1 MAKKKKTTFGQ
12 KITILT
18 TLTSVGT
25 IVLLGVSLMIVFV
38 VYLFHNAQKDVEYIL
53 DTTNRQFEDKLEF
66 IADGAVSIRRNT
78 VLAEF
83 LEGEA
88 TDTAE
93 AQRQLTYAIELMSDR
108 NMVNQIPFVESVYLF
123 NNQGR
128 YLEEHYYPSTV
139 SALKEAH
146 EQVKEQLEE
155 YKRSNRQYAFL
166 QEGEKGKINLY
177 FRMYDGK
184 LSQTGICVVQI
195 QKEAIREIFKGIES
209 YDGSSWM
216 VLDAGGEPLISQEN
230 SDRSLNTEALTGD
243 YLGGKRLDNQS
254 LILSV
259 VTCDFQSRAV
269 IGVGQSNV
277 YRILQPT
284 TITFFVILFVALAFA
299 VLLALINSRSMTK
312 HLREMTEEIREFGEQ
327 KLDVR
332 MGDFP
337 IVEFQEIGSVFNE
350 MADKMQHLIT
360 EVYEKQLLA
369 NRSQIKYLQS
379 QINPHFQF
387 NVLAMLAVRAK
398 AAGNEEVYQG
408 LHAFSKLT
416 QGKIFREKESRITVA
431 KELELVEFYLYLQNA
446 RYQDKIRYEIVCAQE
461 SVREDLI
468 PRLLI
473 EPLVENAVS
482 HGLEPKEGNGV
493 VKMELFETEDKLHII
508 VEDNGVGFEQAEE
521 ERKETEGGS
530 LEAHTGTGIANT
542 KRLLK
547 AIYGE
552 NCRMDVSSKKGRG
565 TRIEI
570 ILPKEKEHVE
580 GNDCG

>member
-1 MAKKKKTTFGQ
+1 MAKNKKTTFGQ

-38 VYLFHNAQKDVEYIL
+38 VYLFRNAQKDMEYIL
-53 DTTNRQFEDKLEF
+53 DTTNRQFYDKLEF

-78 VLAEF
+78 VLTEF
-83 LEGEA
+83 LERGT
-88 TDTAE
+88 TDTEE

-128 YLEEHYYPSTV
+128 FLEDHYYPSTV

-146 EQVKEQLEE
+146 EEVKKQLEE
-155 YKRSNRQYAFL
+155 YKQSNRQYAFL
-166 QEGEKGKINLY
+166 KGAADGKINLY

-184 LSQTGICVVQI
+184 LTQTGICVVEI
-195 QKEAIREIFKGIES
+195 QEEAIREIFKGIEDYENS
-209 YDGSSWM
+209 AWM
-216 VLDAGGEPLISQEN
+216 VLDVGGQILVSQEN
-230 SDRSLNTEALTGD
+230 SVRPLKPETLTGD
-243 YLGGKRLDNQS
+243 FLGHIRLDNQKV
-254 LILSV
+254 ILSTM
-259 VTCDFQSRAV
+259 TCGFKSRAA
-269 IGVGQSNV
+269 IAVGQSNV

-284 TITFFVILFVALAFA
+284 AITFFVILFVALAFA
-299 VLLALINSRSMTK
+299 VFLALINSRSMTRQ
-312 HLREMTEEIREFGEQ
+312 LREMTEEIREFGEQ

-337 IVEFQEIGSVFNE
+337 ILEFHEIGAVFNE

-360 EVYEKQLLA
+360 EVYEKRLLA

-387 NVLAMLAVRAK
+387 NVLAMLAVKAK
-398 AAGNEEVYQG
+398 AAGNEEIYKG
-408 LHAFSKLT
+408 LRAFSKLT
-416 QGKIFREKESRITVA
+416 QGKIFREEESRITVA

-446 RYQDKIRYEIVCAQE
+446 RYRDKIRYEIICAQE
-461 SVREDLI
+461 SVKENLI

-482 HGLEPKEGNGV
+482 HGLEPKAGNGT
-493 VKMELFETEDKLHII
+493 VKVNLFETENQLHII
-508 VEDNGVGFEQAEE
+508 VEDNGVGFEQVKGGHEE
-521 ERKETEGGS
+521 MEEG
-530 LEAHTGTGIANT
+530 LKAHTGTGIANT
-542 KRLLK
+542 RRLLK
-547 AIYGE
+547 ALYGE
-552 NCRMDVSSKKGRG
+552 SCRMDVSS
-565 TRIEI
+565 
-570 ILPKEKEHVE
+570 
-580 GNDCG
+580 